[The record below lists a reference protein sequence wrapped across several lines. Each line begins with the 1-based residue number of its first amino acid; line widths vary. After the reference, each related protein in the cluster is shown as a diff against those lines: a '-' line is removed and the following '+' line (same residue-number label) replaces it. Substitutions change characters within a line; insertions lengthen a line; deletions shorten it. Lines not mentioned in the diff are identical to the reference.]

1 MLIIFCSVS
10 IIKRTNDAV
19 RALKNGAAEGQ
30 REAGKKNE
38 GKRELVKRKNSYESS
53 FCEVKMN
60 TRRNIKFRC
69 NKGF

>member
-30 REAGKKNE
+30 REAGKRT
-38 GKRELVKRKNSYESS
+38 REKESW
-53 FCEVKMN
+53 
-60 TRRNIKFRC
+60 
-69 NKGF
+69 